1 MKKKADSNSKYFLGN
16 LSAYSPAFRYIN
28 DLAPLDRNR
37 NGYKRPPLDF
47 YLGVLRTTR
56 PLNYS
61 SSHSFVLSVVAF
73 DCQQRMSDTPLIVV
87 VKVTQPCQTGWTG
100 TYVRDRTVENESV
113 LNNGCN

>member
-1 MKKKADSNSKYFLGN
+1 M
-16 LSAYSPAFRYIN
+16 
-28 DLAPLDRNR
+28 
-37 NGYKRPPLDF
+37 
-47 YLGVLRTTR
+47 
-56 PLNYS
+56 NYS

-113 LNNGCN
+113 FFGRIRMPTERKAFFANLAGKSNFKILKC